1 MLSNYKL
8 AKWSLISV
16 VPFYYHPNREVFV
29 KPTTAK
35 GIVAHFEVEDLQ
47 YNPTPTWEFYKG
59 YRDLVADIRDLVSPS
74 LSPNN
79 AALTGFL
86 MMSMK

>member
-1 MLSNYKL
+1 MLAHHKI
-8 AKWSLISV
+8 AKWAVISV
-16 VPFYYHPNREVFV
+16 VPFYFAPNKEAFV

-35 GIVAHFEVEDLQ
+35 GILAHLEVQELT
-47 YNPTPTWEFYKG
+47 YKPAPTWEFYKG
-59 YRDLVADIRDLVSPS
+59 YLRLLKEIKTQVAPS

-86 MMSMK
+86 MVSI